1 MCSWQH
7 SSPTAPIEPHPFVH
21 HTLHRPDEKLCHIGA
36 SKSDDLSDAFIL
48 KELVDPWVESTLII
62 AKNRHHFFLRLMQRL
77 LHFSFIR
84 TMLANLLTMFL
95 TTNPIWA
102 KGSWR
107 ELSPLELWLGFHI
120 FYVNL
125 ILQLCD
131 GCSVGVWTPV
141 FSNRLLGN
149 CLLLKCST
157 STLLMVG
164 FCSFAFLRVS
174 LIETETCFKIEIA
187 IANDVI
193 VLIVSLHIL

>member
-1 MCSWQH
+1 MKSSATLVRVKVMTWVMPSSSKNLWTPEWKAH
-7 SSPTAPIEPHPFVH
+7 S
-21 HTLHRPDEKLCHIGA
+21 
-36 SKSDDLSDAFIL
+36 LSL
-48 KELVDPWVESTLII
+48 KTDIM
-62 AKNRHHFFLRLMQRL
+62 FFLRLMQRL
-77 LHFSFIR
+77 LHFSFTR

-174 LIETETCFKIEIA
+174 LIEPKPA
-187 IANDVI
+187 SR
-193 VLIVSLHIL
+193 LK